1 MESSEANVIIRDLC
15 EAWSSDAGTQLE
27 YLIRML
33 VDETYWRV
41 HGEML
46 SLTLTEE
53 LRIEEWARI
62 QLLDI
67 REQLREEEV

>member
-15 EAWSSDAGTQLE
+15 ETWSCDVGTQLE

-53 LRIEEWARI
+53 LRIEEWTRI

>member
-1 MESSEANVIIRDLC
+1 MESSEANIILRDLC
-15 EAWSSDAGTQLE
+15 NEWSEDVSTQLE

-53 LRIEEWARI
+53 LRIEEWTRI